1 MKQGSPTISKS
12 PSSSCLKQMLTLI
25 RHLFPQKKNPNQT
38 NQNQTKKKKP
48 KAKTD
53 QTKKPRSM
61 SDPCFDQACPEAFQ
75 TRLRVEDVA

>member
-38 NQNQTKKKKP
+38 NKKPPKQTKTKQRKKKQKP
-48 KAKTD
+48 KPTK
-53 QTKKPRSM
+53 QTNKET
-61 SDPCFDQACPEAFQ
+61 QEY
-75 TRLRVEDVA
+75 V